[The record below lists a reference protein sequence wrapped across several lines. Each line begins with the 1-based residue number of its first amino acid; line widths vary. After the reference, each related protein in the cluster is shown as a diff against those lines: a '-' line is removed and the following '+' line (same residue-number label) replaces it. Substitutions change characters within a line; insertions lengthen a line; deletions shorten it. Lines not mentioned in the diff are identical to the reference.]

1 MSNTERR
8 KVLNYRN
15 ANGISPNPNNID
27 YGEIA
32 IGYKKDNE
40 AIYIKNSTNE
50 IVDFTPISIV
60 NLTYNNLKNLRDNS
74 KLKPSQYYRITDFV
88 TTVAN
93 DEEARSAGHPFD
105 IIVLALDKNKLH
117 EECHAIQHEGD
128 TYFADCNLAA
138 WKIWYCL
145 DNDTTKYMWA
155 DTANG
160 KGVIY
165 RMIDE
170 WGNDCPYD
178 FKNVQFKRYAVEDIS
193 PNGELADLAGTYI
206 GYNSDMNGL
215 NIPDQNDFIWMYT
228 FSLHKENEYVD
239 YSSNCLYG
247 PFTDDLSYFN
257 GTKKG
262 QCEYNTLSNT
272 YGSVN
277 IDGEFYVSLI
287 LNNIVLISEIDPF
300 TENVDFPMEMVYNT
314 FGTANFNMT
323 LKDNPESNKFGNK
336 CYNNIVSGYAN
347 TFWND
352 CSSNTFGNR
361 CGGNTFGNSCSSNS
375 FGNYCQYN
383 SFGKGCEYNSFRNG
397 CNDNSFG
404 NDCFSNTLGNRC
416 NYNSFRNGCNDNSFG
431 NDCEYNSFG
440 ESCRTNSFGNDCNG
454 NSFGKYSS
462 SNRFRNYFRYNAIGI
477 DVMYIEI
484 TTDKIYH
491 TEILNGTQGK
501 YNKKLTIEFTPE
513 TKYSQFAGLTS
524 DNVLE
529 TWVEADDPHDGVDC
543 GSY

>member
-15 ANGISPNPNNID
+15 ANGISPNPDNID

-60 NLTYNNLKNLRDNS
+60 NLTYNDLKNLRDNS

-93 DEEARSAGHPFD
+93 DPEARSAGHPFD

-193 PNGELADLAGTYI
+193 PNGELAELAGTYI
-206 GYNSDMNGL
+206 GYNNFMNGL

-228 FSLHKENEYVD
+228 FSLHKEDEYVD

-247 PFTDDLSYFN
+247 PFTENLDYFHSP
-257 GTKKG
+257 KKG
-262 QCEYNTLSNT
+262 QCVYNTLSNI

-277 IDGEFYVSLI
+277 IDGKFYVSLI
-287 LNNIVLISEIDPF
+287 LNNIVLISEIDF
-300 TENVDFPMEMVYNT
+300 LNDNVDFPCEMIYNT
-314 FGTANFNMT
+314 FGPANFNMT
-323 LKDNPESNKFGNK
+323 LKNNPESNKFGNN
-336 CYNNIVSGYAN
+336 CDSNIVDGYAN
-347 TFWND
+347 TFGNYCTGHTFGNECNFNTFGNKCD
-352 CSSNTFGNR
+352 NNIFGNGCQSNTFGNGCNANTFGYGYSLNTFGNDCESNTFGEYCESNTFGNI
-361 CGGNTFGNSCSSNS
+361 CGGNTFGNNCGYNTFGNICGGNT
-375 FGNYCQYN
+375 FGNYFTYN
-383 SFGKGCEYNSFRNG
+383 AL
-397 CNDNSFG
+397 G
-404 NDCFSNTLGNRC
+404 NDV
-416 NYNSFRNGCNDNSFG
+416 
-431 NDCEYNSFG
+431 
-440 ESCRTNSFGNDCNG
+440 
-454 NSFGKYSS
+454 KYI
-462 SNRFRNYFRYNAIGI
+462 AIPT
-477 DVMYIEI
+477 E
-484 TTDKIYH
+484 KIYY
-491 TEILNGTQGK
+491 TQILNGTQGK

-513 TKYSQFAGLTS
+513 TTYSQFAGFTS